1 MMLKPFQIKDL
12 HVSSSPDH
20 GVNSETPSSH
30 GVVQISAADY
40 DDIATNHPRARLT
53 YIDDDDDEQITV
65 RLHRQPYI
73 VYHQLSN
80 HFSIG
85 GVFFRAF

>member
-1 MMLKPFQIKDL
+1 MLKPFQVRDL

-20 GVNSETPSSH
+20 GVNSDTPVSH

-53 YIDDDDDEQITV
+53 YIDYDDDEQITV
-65 RLHRQPYI
+65 SIHRKPCL
-73 VYHQLSN
+73 VYHQITNTFL
-80 HFSIG
+80 
-85 GVFFRAF
+85 